1 MGKKHLRVRILPR
14 QLLPDQNSPPLPWA
28 PAPSHLPVYRV
39 GEVQLVLLGG
49 INFLGRGV
57 GTLRQGA

>member
-1 MGKKHLRVRILPR
+1 MEKQRFESD
-14 QLLPDQNSPPLPWA
+14 LLLDTSCPDQNPSPLPRA

-39 GEVQLVLLGG
+39 GEVQLVLLAGVD
-49 INFLGRGV
+49 FLGRGA